1 MNKELIRYVGP
12 PPKIPKKPKEL
23 VGEAGRVWDYIV
35 AQGGVAYAHHIDD
48 DYAPIGPK
56 IRAQLCAL
64 GLQESTSGK
73 TTIIF
78 FGHE

>member
-1 MNKELIRYVGP
+1 MTSEPIRYVEKARKLP
-12 PPKIPKKPKEL
+12 AKPKSL

-35 AQGGVAYAHHIDD
+35 SRGGVAYAHHIDD

-56 IRAQLCAL
+56 IRAQLCDL
-64 GLQESTSGK
+64 GLRESTNGK

-78 FGHE
+78 FP